1 MAVKAEERYEATVK
15 SALFSVN
22 EKGTRG
28 LGMNYETPDGPIT
41 KTWYVTENTV
51 ERLKKT
57 LAECFGV
64 ADEQL
69 QDQSFLDGGVNDFL
83 RDRPCSITTEVAKDT
98 NGNPWKDKHGNTY
111 ASVQWMNPSRLG
123 KKATGQSLVKLAGI
137 FGAPA
142 ASSGH
147 DEPPPQDFG
156 PEFNDPPF

>member
-1 MAVKAEERYEATVK
+1 MAVKADQKYEATVK

-22 EKGTRG
+22 DKGTLG
-28 LGMNYETPDGPIT
+28 LGMNYDTSDGPIA

-142 ASSGH
+142 SAGSSQ
-147 DEPPPQDFG
+147 EPPPQDWN
-156 PEFNDPPF
+156 EQSEPPF